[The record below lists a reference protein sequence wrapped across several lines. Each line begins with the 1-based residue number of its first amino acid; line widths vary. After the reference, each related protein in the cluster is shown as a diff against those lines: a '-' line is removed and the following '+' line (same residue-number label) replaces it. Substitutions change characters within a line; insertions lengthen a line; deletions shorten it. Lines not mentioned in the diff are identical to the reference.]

1 MESDD
6 QKRDRQSKAL
16 GAAFL
21 AHQVSQLEKSV
32 DTLAFSRDPRLY
44 PTRGARGGRGGR
56 AAGSGGGQPA
66 RSSQPRQVRVVD
78 ASALVHALPV
88 LKRWV
93 RDDSFQLVVPL
104 SALSTLD
111 LLKKAPNPL
120 HDLARDATRFLETQ
134 LDISRQIH
142 AAFSPR
148 DADARTRVR
157 PQAQGEELPWHD
169 VERLF
174 VVPDDWV
181 VELPEGVELPPPYR
195 RDGLPGADGDEVHE
209 PEPLPLPTA
218 NDIPIHLR
226 STLQC
231 ILYFYLRVPPAPSSS
246 SSSSTSSAPRPPAAV
261 TYDSHLATPAP
272 LAASLAKLLASTSTS
287 TSSSSTTTS
296 SPRKHRDDKP
306 QPDYLALS
314 SGDALAY
321 YLATFFPS
329 LGGGG
334 GGGGNASVLEPIP
347 RDEVERARDWWRAQ
361 AQARQ
366 QAQGKGQ
373 GEREGGGARGGR
385 GGRGGGPRGGGGGGG
400 GSGSGRGSRDGRGGA
415 KGGAG
420 AGGGV
425 GTSGDAPKSLY
436 VP

>member
-44 PTRGARGGRGGR
+44 PPRGGRGGR
-56 AAGSGGGQPA
+56 ASGPGGGA
-66 RSSQPRQVRVVD
+66 ARRSSAPRQVRVVD

-93 RDDSFQLVVPL
+93 RDDTFQLVVPL

-142 AAFSPR
+142 AAFSAR

-157 PQAQGEELPWHD
+157 PQAQGEELPWHE
-169 VERLF
+169 VERMF
-174 VVPDDWV
+174 VVPDGWV
-181 VELPEGVELPPPYR
+181 VELPEGVDLPPPYR
-195 RDGLPGADGDEVHE
+195 RDAAFGDDDEHE

-218 NDIPIHLR
+218 NDIPVHLR

-231 ILYFYLRVPPAPSSS
+231 ILHFYLRVPPAPSSTS
-246 SSSSTSSAPRPPAAV
+246 SSSSATAPAPRPPAAV
-261 TYDSHLATPAP
+261 TYDSRLSTPAP
-272 LAASLAKLLASTSTS
+272 LAAPLAKLLASTASP
-287 TSSSSTTTS
+287 SSSTSHPTTS
-296 SPRKHRDDKP
+296 SPHKRRDNPKP
-306 QPDYLALS
+306 EPDYLALS
-314 SGDALAY
+314 SGDALAF
-321 YLATFFPS
+321 YLGTFFPS
-329 LGGGG
+329 LGGAGA
-334 GGGGNASVLEPIP
+334 ASVLEPIAS
-347 RDEVERARDWWRAQ
+347 DDVERARAWWRAQ
-361 AQARQ
+361 ARARQ
-366 QAQGKGQ
+366 QAQGHGQ
-373 GEREGGGARGGR
+373 GDREGGGGGAPGRGGR
-385 GGRGGGPRGGGGGGG
+385 GGRGGGGGARGGGGGG
-400 GSGSGRGSRDGRGGA
+400 GSGRGGRGGRGGA
-415 KGGAG
+415 KSGAG
-420 AGGGV
+420 AGAGAGAA
-425 GTSGDAPKSLY
+425 GDAPKSLY

>member
-1 MESDD
+1 MESDE

-44 PTRGARGGRGGR
+44 APGARGRGGRGGR
-56 AAGSGGGQPA
+56 ASGSGGGPSGHGRA
-66 RSSQPRQVRVVD
+66 AQPRQVRVVD

-142 AAFSPR
+142 AAFSAP

-157 PQAQGEELPWHD
+157 PQAQGEELPWPE

-174 VVPDDWV
+174 VVPADWV
-181 VELPEGVELPPPYR
+181 VELPDGVELPPPYR
-195 RDGLPGADGDEVHE
+195 RDGADDDGAE

-218 NDIPIHLR
+218 NDIPVHLR

-231 ILYFYLRVPPAPSSS
+231 ILYFHLRARSAPSPSSS
-246 SSSSTSSAPRPPAAV
+246 SSPPLSSTSTSDRPPTAITYESNLSTPAPLAAPLAKLLAASTSSTSSTSSAP
-261 TYDSHLATPAP
+261 
-272 LAASLAKLLASTSTS
+272 
-287 TSSSSTTTS
+287 S
-296 SPRKHRDDKP
+296 SPRKRRPDKP
-306 QPDYLALS
+306 EPDYLALS

-321 YLATFFPS
+321 YLGTFFPS
-329 LGGGG
+329 V
-334 GGGGNASVLEPIP
+334 SVSGARGAAEVLAPVAP
-347 RDEVERARDWWRAQ
+347 DEVERARAWWRAQ

-366 QAQGKGQ
+366 QAQGQGQ
-373 GEREGGGARGGR
+373 GEREGGGGSGRGGR
-385 GGRGGGPRGGGGGGG
+385 GGRGGGRGGG
-400 GSGSGRGSRDGRGGA
+400 GSGRGSRGGRGGA
-415 KGGAG
+415 KGGGG
-420 AGGGV
+420 AG
-425 GTSGDAPKSLY
+425 SSAAGDAPKSLY